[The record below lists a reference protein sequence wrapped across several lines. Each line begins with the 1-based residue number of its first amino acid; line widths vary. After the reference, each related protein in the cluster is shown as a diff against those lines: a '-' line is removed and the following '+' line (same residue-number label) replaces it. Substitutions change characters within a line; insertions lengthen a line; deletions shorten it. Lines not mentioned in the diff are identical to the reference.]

1 MNLLESRYLC
11 FALSFLFGLVAG
23 ISNEWM
29 CLAFLVYCV
38 SIRLLSSFRRPLF
51 FLFLAL
57 FFLLGLIRGF
67 QYDSNVRSSVPTLQ
81 SPQSCLVYVEYL
93 KRADDK
99 AYAGLVLIS
108 QGSRFSGARLSLKLP
123 PEEERIEPGS
133 YLMISLEK
141 LTHRFR
147 SGAWSSYVSSYRDFS
162 VVEPSGL
169 GVQAGAY
176 VQLLEFRKWVRDGLS
191 SFLARMGAQTYASFL
206 GRALLGDRS
215 QGASIRENMKN
226 LGLAPLFAISG
237 FHVTLLGVFLWMVCS
252 LVFKKS
258 SSRFIAYFCGLVVYG
273 LLVGFSVS
281 VLRAVAFS
289 ILLLGGRVVN
299 RPSNPIRI
307 LSIGLLLH
315 SFLLPGEVFQDGFQL
330 SYGITFF
337 LLAFSRLAWSSWLIM
352 LLVQLLSIP
361 YFLLQF
367 QEYPVFTLLSIPL
380 GLVMSVSLGFGFV
393 FLFVSLLPG
402 FSVLMA
408 YLLYP
413 VSVLFE
419 ALFNLLNWTGAE
431 LSWRVVVTQTGDDSL
446 HVFLLLFYCLLL
458 NLILAVKGAAAD
470 LEMAHFCEDLNKQIK
485 ISPDLSR
492 ITPNRE
498 WRAESQG
505 YSYGSFLR
513 DCLIFTFRGES
524 RAVYYGPLWCLI
536 RITRDQDRAV
546 LLPSQLWKQL
556 SNSRPAPFLRDLSDL
571 LLLREWGRMDH
582 LKAAVLIL
590 RFSVQLRSL

>member
-11 FALSFLFGLVAG
+11 FVLSFLFGLVAG
-23 ISNEWM
+23 ISNGWM
-29 CLAFLVYCV
+29 CLAFLVYCI
-38 SIRLLSSFRRPLF
+38 SIRLLSSFGRSLF
-51 FLFLAL
+51 FLLLAL

-81 SPQSCLVYVEYL
+81 SPQSCLVYVDYL
-93 KRADDK
+93 RRADDK
-99 AYAGLVLIS
+99 SYAGLVLIN
-108 QGSRFSGARLSLKLP
+108 QGNSFSGVRLSLKLSL
-123 PEEERIEPGS
+123 EEELIEPGS
-133 YLMISLEK
+133 YLSISLEK
-141 LTHRFR
+141 ITHRFR
-147 SGAWSSYVSSYRDFS
+147 SGAWSSYVSSYRDLS
-162 VVEPSGL
+162 VVEPSSL

-176 VQLLEFRKWVRDGLS
+176 VQLLELRKWVRNSLS
-191 SFLARMGAQTYASFL
+191 SFLARMEAQTYASFL

-215 QGASIRENMKN
+215 EGAAIRENMKN

-237 FHVTLLGVFLWMVCS
+237 FHVTLLGVFLWAVCTLLFRDS
-252 LVFKKS
+252 W
-258 SSRFIAYFCGLVVYG
+258 SRFLSYFCGLVVYG

-289 ILLLGGRVVN
+289 TLLLGGRVLN
-299 RPSNPIRI
+299 RPSNPIRV

-315 SFLLPGEVFQDGFQL
+315 SFILPGEVFQAGFQL

-337 LLAFSRLAWSSWLIM
+337 LLAFSRLAWSSWSILF
-352 LLVQLLSIP
+352 LVQLLSIP

-402 FSVLMA
+402 LSFLMS

-413 VSVLFE
+413 LATLFE
-419 ALFNLLNWTGAE
+419 ALFNFLSWAGGE
-431 LSWRVVVTQTGDDSL
+431 LSWRVVVTQAGDGSL
-446 HVFLLLFYCLLL
+446 HVFLLLFYCLLM

-485 ISPDLSR
+485 ISPDLSI
-492 ITPNRE
+492 ITPNKE
-498 WRAESQG
+498 WRAESEG
-505 YSYGSFLR
+505 YSFGSFFL
-513 DCLIFTFRGES
+513 DCLLFTFRGES

-536 RITRDQDRAV
+536 RTTRDQDGGV
-546 LLPSQLWKQL
+546 LLPSQLWRQL
-556 SNSRPAPFLRDLSDL
+556 SNSRPAPYLRDLSDL
-571 LLLREWGRMDH
+571 LLRREWGRMDH

-590 RFSVQLRSL
+590 RFSVQIRSL